1 LSNSFSFPEEDED
14 EDEDEDSSSL
24 FAHSGVTPARY
35 RVTFVFVAGAPS
47 RVILVERSTAF
58 RSAQA
63 GLFVPFLPLGRIFVL
78 RKRRIWSDMRDVL
91 YACSYLL
98 RGRF

>member
-1 LSNSFSFPEEDED
+1 
-14 EDEDEDSSSL
+14 
-24 FAHSGVTPARY
+24 
-35 RVTFVFVAGAPS
+35 VTFVLVAGAAPS

-78 RKRRIWSDMRDVL
+78 GRKDEYWSDMRDVL